1 MGMNKI
7 LITGS
12 SRGIGFELT
21 RQILRKDHFVFATC
35 RNPDSAH
42 ELKLLHNQYPN
53 RLTILKLNVE
63 DEDSVQSCFKQMEQ
77 DGESIDTLFNNAG
90 IIDWSNLEQIE
101 AIALEKIYKVNLL
114 GALLVTRHSI
124 PVLQGSDSPLIVNLS
139 SRLGSIE
146 LRGGTKLGGAIAYQ
160 CSKAALNMLTK
171 QTSIDLEPY
180 NIRVISQSPGW
191 VKTEMGGNEA
201 KYETTEAVTMML
213 DSLEKLPQDKTG
225 IFIGEDGKE
234 IPW

>member
-1 MGMNKI
+1 
-7 LITGS
+7 
-12 SRGIGFELT
+12 
-21 RQILRKDHFVFATC
+21 
-35 RNPDSAH
+35 
-42 ELKLLHNQYPN
+42 
-53 RLTILKLNVE
+53 
-63 DEDSVQSCFKQMEQ
+63 MEQ

-90 IIDWSNLEQIE
+90 IIDWSNLVQIE

-171 QTSIDLEPY
+171 QTSIDLDPY